1 MNYLTNFLTVIPF
14 LLLLFYNIKKLG
26 RVIAL
31 SNFII
36 ALYTFSMLSYGITC
50 FNNPTYYLTI
60 KAYLIVF
67 FSILILT
74 YPISAFEKK
83 FNSDTTIAELNTK
96 KFRIILIILLILN
109 IIAIGFFSTNLVKLF
124 NSDFTSIRNEIMSGK
139 GFYESSI
146 FSKIAVFGA
155 YLSPISLFLYFYT
168 LIINQFKIIRNLLFI
183 GSTSFILYS
192 ANVAGRDGL
201 IIWFISFIAL
211 ICLFYPVL
219 SKEIRA
225 KQRKVIIIAVSL
237 ALPYF
242 TLMTIGRFAED
253 NKVDK
258 DAIFSVFDY
267 IGQQPYQ
274 LSDLIDKKEY
284 LGYEGQPRM
293 IYPIFV
299 NIENFVLDRKDP
311 SENLG
316 RMELRE
322 ISIDYGYQTW
332 CFPYYMGS
340 IIVDLGYTGFIIFSL
355 ILYFIFITNLRVVDN
370 YLSITNLLIGF
381 SWSMIIIVGVFFFYY
396 GQSVGNVYLLIPFF
410 IHFFLKYELE

>member
-1 MNYLTNFLTVIPF
+1 MNYLINFLIVIPF

-36 ALYTFSMLSYGITC
+36 ALYTFSMFSYGITC

-60 KAYLIVF
+60 KTYLIVF
-67 FSILILT
+67 ISILILT
-74 YPISAFEKK
+74 YPLSSFEKK
-83 FNSDTTIAELNTK
+83 FNSDTTIKEPNTN
-96 KFRIILIILLILN
+96 KFRILLIIILIFN
-109 IIAIGFFSTNLVKLF
+109 IVAIGFFSTNLVKLF

-201 IIWFISFIAL
+201 IIWFLSFIAL
-211 ICLFYPVL
+211 ICLFYPLL

-225 KQRKVIIIAVSL
+225 KQRKMIIITISL

-253 NKVDK
+253 NKMDK
-258 DAIFSVFDY
+258 NVILSVFDY

-274 LSDLIDKKEY
+274 LSDLTDKKEY
-284 LGYEGQPRM
+284 VPYKGQPRM
-293 IYPIFV
+293 IYPLFV
-299 NIENFVLDRKDP
+299 NIQDFILGRTDP
-311 SENLG
+311 SQTLERL
-316 RMELRE
+316 ELRSE
-322 ISIDYGYQTW
+322 SMDYGYQTW
-332 CFPYYMGS
+332 CFAYYIGS
-340 IIVDLGYTGFIIFSL
+340 IIVDSGYTGLIIFSL
-355 ILYFIFITNLRVVDN
+355 ILYLIFITNLRIVDN
-370 YLSITNLLIGF
+370 SLSITKLLIGF
-381 SWSMIIIVGVFFFYY
+381 SWSMILIVGVFFFYY
-396 GQSVGNVYLLIPFF
+396 GTSVGNAYLLTPFL
-410 IHFFLKYELE
+410 IHFFFKIKIR